1 MKPASYIEQEIEQ
14 VLSSFDG
21 AERATANPFLYT
33 RIQERLQRKP
43 GAWQKLSLLMNRPSF
58 IVATLILVLLMNAI
72 AFIPNN
78 SPASVIGISSIQ
90 QDEDQVFAKEYFS
103 EPASE
108 GFLVASNDIP

>member
-1 MKPASYIEQEIEQ
+1 MKPASHIEQEIEQ

-33 RIQERLQRKP
+33 RIQERLQRKS
-43 GAWQKLSLLMNRPSF
+43 GAWQRVSLLMNRPSF
-58 IVATLILVLLMNAI
+58 IVATLILVVLMNAI
-72 AFIPNN
+72 AFIPGHKQ
-78 SPASVIGISSIQ
+78 SAAIGISSVQ
-90 QDEDQVFAKEYFS
+90 QDEDQVFAKEYFA